1 MDNLQ
6 RQKFVL
12 RIKPIENG
20 EVLAEVVGPA
30 VYAIVGCITLK
41 IVISESE
48 LSTKSKFSYRNTAHY
63 QFGNG

>member
-12 RIKPIENG
+12 RIKPIQNG
-20 EVLAEVVGPA
+20 EVLAEVVGPSSTEN
-30 VYAIVGCITLK
+30 TLK

-48 LSTKSKFSYRNTAHY
+48 LSIKSKFSL
-63 QFGNG
+63 